1 MLSISGLPKSTFFFE
16 LSNENDYL
24 NRNYEVV
31 NEIKEMFYK
40 HNGNYGVRRIT
51 ESLKKKSIRI
61 NHKKVQK
68 IMRMIGLKG
77 KTPKS
82 KYHSF
87 QGQTCVVAD
96 NLINRN
102 FLATKPNQK
111 WSTDVSQ
118 FSLGFGKCYLSP
130 ILDMA
135 DGRIVSY
142 DLSMNPNYEQI
153 ERMLSRAFEGK
164 GDLTG
169 LIIHS
174 DMGWQYHNPRYIRAL
189 KDHGIIQSMSRK
201 GNCYDNCIIESF
213 FGHMKNEMFY
223 GREFEYKSFE
233 ELSKAVDDYISYYN
247 GERIN
252 SKCKYFSPN
261 EYNRILISNT

>member
-51 ESLKKKSIRI
+51 ESLKKKSISI

-87 QGQTCVVAD
+87 QYTHAKV
-96 NLINRN
+96 
-102 FLATKPNQK
+102 
-111 WSTDVSQ
+111 
-118 FSLGFGKCYLSP
+118 
-130 ILDMA
+130 
-135 DGRIVSY
+135 
-142 DLSMNPNYEQI
+142 
-153 ERMLSRAFEGK
+153 
-164 GDLTG
+164 
-169 LIIHS
+169 
-174 DMGWQYHNPRYIRAL
+174 
-189 KDHGIIQSMSRK
+189 
-201 GNCYDNCIIESF
+201 
-213 FGHMKNEMFY
+213 
-223 GREFEYKSFE
+223 
-233 ELSKAVDDYISYYN
+233 
-247 GERIN
+247 
-252 SKCKYFSPN
+252 
-261 EYNRILISNT
+261 